1 MAQKTPST
9 YSLIP
14 AGLDVTV
21 QLLLSVGKLVA
32 VWANCES
39 CFYAAYFCLA
49 GTPNGN
55 ADIAWAS
62 ILSTRRRMQLVYN
75 LARHETRIAE
85 ATRSELLR
93 CLEEFEPVTEARNYY
108 CHSQYTTD
116 HTQET
121 ITSIDNWGLAP
132 IRGTTDP
139 IFKQRSKPANKATV
153 NEICSIADKCVDI
166 SHRTAKCVDEI
177 RAQLKIDYFSLPSPS
192 VGT

>member
-1 MAQKTPST
+1 MTFGPDCRSVTNQDASLPKKPAST

-14 AGLDVTV
+14 PELDVTT

-75 LARHETRIAE
+75 LARHERRLSDD
-85 ATRSELLR
+85 TRSKLLR
-93 CLEEFEPVTEARNYY
+93 CLEEFEPATEARNYY

-116 HTQET
+116 HTEET
-121 ITSIDNWGLAP
+121 LVSIDNWGLAP
-132 IRGTTDP
+132 IRGD
-139 IFKQRSKPANKATV
+139 QRSNFQT
-153 NEICSIADKCVDI
+153 
-166 SHRTAKCVDEI
+166 
-177 RAQLKIDYFSLPSPS
+177 KIQASQ
-192 VGT
+192 